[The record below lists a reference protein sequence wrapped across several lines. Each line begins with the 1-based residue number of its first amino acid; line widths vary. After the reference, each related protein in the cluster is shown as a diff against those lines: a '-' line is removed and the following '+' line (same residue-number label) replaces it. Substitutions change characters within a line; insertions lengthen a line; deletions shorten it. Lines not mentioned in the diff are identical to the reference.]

1 MRLTAIALLASPAL
15 ILTAPAMAQTTTAP
29 SATAVPADLAQ
40 PATPTA
46 QMLAQADTAAPTAA
60 ATATQTYQDGIS
72 GYFANWFARSDAA
85 KASQPHWMTP
95 LVTVTPRLEQ
105 EVRYDQ
111 LWQHTGTGA
120 NIDQYD
126 AGKGLELIP
135 TDTNEVLLNP
145 PAYLNRSVK
154 KPAQGYA
161 DWGFLTVK
169 QRLAS
174 ANEQDGNYI
183 VTAFLGVQA
192 PSGDATFTNRAWIVT
207 PTIAGGKGWGDFD
220 IQSTLGIQI
229 PMSQANI
236 LGTAYLW
243 NTTFQYHAFTYFW
256 PEFETNITQW
266 SGGLRN
272 GKTQVMLTPGLI
284 LGRFDLFGRAKGII
298 GGGYQFAVTP
308 KLTTTPVLT
317 PLYDH
322 AWIMTA
328 RVAF

>member
-1 MRLTAIALLASPAL
+1 MRGDRLTRWRNVASVVGLAAAVALA
-15 ILTAPAMAQTTTAP
+15 
-29 SATAVPADLAQ
+29 
-40 PATPTA
+40 
-46 QMLAQADTAAPTAA
+46 AAPCRADDGNGTSGGDDQSWFSSWMNMVSH
-60 ATATQTYQDGIS
+60 TQ
-72 GYFANWFARSDAA
+72 AE
-85 KASQPHWMTP
+85 QPHWMTP

-111 LWQHTGTGA
+111 YWQRTGTGA
-120 NIDQYD
+120 TIDQYD

-145 PAYLNRSVK
+145 PAFLDRSVK

-192 PSGDATFTNRAWIVT
+192 PSGNVAFTNHAWIVT

-256 PEFETNITQW
+256 PEFETNVTQW

-308 KLTTTPVLT
+308 KLTTEPVLT